1 MAIKSISIIGHRKR
15 FKMGLLFYSTPL
27 FPSFKLRMFWT
38 QSIDNNNFFLFINNI
53 ELYIDFRYVFM
64 LK

>member
-1 MAIKSISIIGHRKR
+1 
-15 FKMGLLFYSTPL
+15 MGLLFYYSTPL

-38 QSIDNNNFFLFINNI
+38 QSINNNHFFLCVTF
-53 ELYIDFRYVFM
+53 